1 MFNMFHH
8 YRDQGVANRGA
19 VMEVEP
25 EESLP
30 WVEKYRPAELDNI
43 ISQNDIIT
51 TSKRR
56 KAKMTV

>member
-1 MFNMFHH
+1 
-8 YRDQGVANRGA
+8 
-19 VMEVEP
+19 MEVER

-30 WVEKYRPAELDNI
+30 WVEKYRPSELDNI

-56 KAKMTV
+56 KVTMTV

>member
-1 MFNMFHH
+1 MFHH
-8 YRDQGVANRGA
+8 CRDQGVANRG
-19 VMEVEP
+19 VRMEVER

-30 WVEKYRPAELDNI
+30 WVEKYRPSELDNI

-56 KAKMTV
+56 KVTMTV

>member
-1 MFNMFHH
+1 MFHH
-8 YRDQGVANRGA
+8 YRDQGVANRGT
-19 VMEVEP
+19 VMEVER